1 MALALEGKSP
11 TSAKCPRK
19 EQPMSAAKAQP
30 ILSPDAWRGLSA
42 LRVQPRGPR
51 CGWGVSDG
59 GCCGAGGRGRC
70 RLARV
75 SRFDAVSAFWL

>member
-1 MALALEGKSP
+1 
-11 TSAKCPRK
+11 
-19 EQPMSAAKAQP
+19 MSAAKAQP

>member
-1 MALALEGKSP
+1 MALALE
-11 TSAKCPRK
+11 
-19 EQPMSAAKAQP
+19 EP

-59 GCCGAGGRGRC
+59 GCCGAIVWGIVCQGHTVMFVKEFAQH
-70 RLARV
+70 LALDLPPVRSEV
-75 SRFDAVSAFWL
+75 SVISFIY

>member
-1 MALALEGKSP
+1 
-11 TSAKCPRK
+11 
-19 EQPMSAAKAQP
+19 MSAAKAQP

-59 GCCGAGGRGRC
+59 GCCGAIVWGIVCQGHTVFDVCQGIRAALGTRSASGALRGIRN
-70 RLARV
+70 
-75 SRFDAVSAFWL
+75 